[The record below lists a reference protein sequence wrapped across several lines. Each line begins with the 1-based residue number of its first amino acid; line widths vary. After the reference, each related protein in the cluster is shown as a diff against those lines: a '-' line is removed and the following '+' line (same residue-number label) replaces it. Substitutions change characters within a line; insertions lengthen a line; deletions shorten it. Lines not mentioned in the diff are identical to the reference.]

1 MFLGTQD
8 QENNTNIGMD
18 GRCTKE
24 DQNILSPA
32 YMIIMN
38 IFPDV
43 TAKLVNLCINIWT
56 DCSKCKQ

>member
-43 TAKLVNLCINIWT
+43 TAKLVNLCINI
-56 DCSKCKQ
+56 